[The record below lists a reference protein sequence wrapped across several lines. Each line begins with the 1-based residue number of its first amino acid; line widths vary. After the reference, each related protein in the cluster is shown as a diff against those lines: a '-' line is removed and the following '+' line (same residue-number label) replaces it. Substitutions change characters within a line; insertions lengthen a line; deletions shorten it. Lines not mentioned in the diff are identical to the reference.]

1 MTLHDAIAAAAPIHG
16 VAIVD
21 ANDRSTW
28 RIDFEDNATDQQR
41 AAAAL
46 ALLTYDD
53 LTALKHELRVSI
65 ARDAETTRQKFIT
78 PGSGKAMDY
87 LEKHNQANAVH
98 DLGQEV
104 ANALSE
110 SDRRAQFP
118 TLAASVGREAPTLWE
133 CAQIVIARYE
143 AWATI
148 SYDINTAEL
157 DGKIAIRD
165 ASDAAAA
172 RAAYE
177 AITWPSP

>member
-1 MTLHDAIAAAAPIHG
+1 MTQILVVYQEQPRFPASDQHPSATRYSVGSFWVDAIGDAPSEAE
-16 VAIVD
+16 VYA
-21 ANDRSTW
+21 
-28 RIDFEDNATDQQR
+28 RISPSKEE
-41 AAAAL
+41 L
-46 ALLTYDD
+46 C
-53 LTALKHELRVSI
+53 LRVSV
-65 ARDAETTRQKFIT
+65 DAEACRQRFIT

-143 AWATI
+143 AWATL
-148 SYDINTAEL
+148 SFYINTAEL